1 MRENAAR
8 AELRRTLMDSLIE
21 CTPFD
26 VPPGMVEQQLER
38 ELEAAAERMQGA
50 APEPALRAQLER
62 WREEW
67 RPAAERR
74 TRERLLLEA
83 VIAEKEITI
92 EADEIDLHLQK
103 AASEGGMDVA
113 RLRSALGEEQAV
125 KLARS
130 QLGPEKALDFLASV
144 AKVEET
150 TDS

>member
-1 MRENAAR
+1 
-8 AELRRTLMDSLIE
+8 
-21 CTPFD
+21 
-26 VPPGMVEQQLER
+26 MVEQELER

-50 APEPALRAQLER
+50 APELALRAQLER

-67 RPAAERR
+67 RPAAERS

-83 VIAEKEITI
+83 VIAEKEIEI
-92 EADEIDLHLQK
+92 GADEIDLHLQK
-103 AASEGGMDVA
+103 AASEGGMDIE
-113 RLRSALGEEQAV
+113 RLRGALGEEQAA